1 MGCQK
6 GIAKAIV
13 DKGADYIFGLKG
25 NPPNLHAEVL
35 EAFDDSRLARLS
47 EDITSYVETADKGQG
62 RNEVRRVGVW
72 RDIGWLAQ
80 SDAWPGYSGTHS
92 ARRDVARA
100 TRVDLEQP
108 RGGGGARRE
117 GPRTLA
123 GREQAARGAGRDV
136 RGRPRAHL

>member
-1 MGCQK
+1 MTLDAMGCQK

-13 DKGADYIFGLKG
+13 DKGADCIFRLKG

-47 EDITSYVETADKGQG
+47 EDITSYVETADKGHG

-80 SDAWPGYSGTHS
+80 SDAWPGLRSLILVES
-92 ARRDVARA
+92 ER
-100 TRVDLEQP
+100 TR
-108 RGGGGARRE
+108 
-117 GPRTLA
+117 
-123 GREQAARGAGRDV
+123 RGATSRE
-136 RGRPRAHL
+136 RRA